1 LLNKHSSGGE
11 HKAEFDFGDFFH
23 LDSIAMEHEGFNV
36 VSSEDFLRRLGRT
49 GKLANVDTGDP
60 EVWDEGVPH
69 TAANVKGYLQKVGVN
84 PRWSPVKCAAA
95 FPSGRGEDAIAE
107 LRRAHERMM
116 STNRSGLGEFVGN
129 PVPVDAPLGER
140 MREML
145 ADRDE
150 LCVYDG
156 RLQDAKVLY
165 FPAQKDTRLL
175 THFYAFVFF
184 ADWRADL
191 WSKRFVRDHLRYI
204 DEIFCA
210 AARVVEAVR
219 KRSKNKDGL
228 FDSMHVRR
236 GGECNKFSSASDCCF
251 YVCPPERPRTQI
263 FSTRRRDWK
272 PRSSSEG
279 ARISWKTGG

>member
-1 LLNKHSSGGE
+1 MSDCVCSLIWGEKSSTFNLCEVVDHAKRKPRYYRPEQRFYLLNKHTSGGE
-11 HKAEFDFGDFFH
+11 HKAEMGFGDFFH
-23 LDSIAMEHEGFNV
+23 LDSIAVEHEGFNV
-36 VSSEDFLRRLGRT
+36 ISSEDFLHRLGRT
-49 GKLANVDTGDP
+49 GKLKNVDTGKP
-60 EVWDEGVPH
+60 EVWDEGVQH

-84 PRWSPVKCAAA
+84 PKWNPHQCAAA

-107 LRRAHERMM
+107 LRLAHEHMM
-116 STNRSGLGEFVGN
+116 SKNRSKLEEFVGN
-129 PVPVDAPLGER
+129 PVPVNAPVVER

-150 LCVYDG
+150 LCIYDE
-156 RLQDAKVLY
+156 RLQNAPVLY

-204 DEIFCA
+204 DEIMCA

-219 KRSKNKDGL
+219 KKSKNKDGL

-236 GGECNKFSSASDCCF
+236 GGECRKFH
-251 YVCPPERPRTQI
+251 P
-263 FSTRRRDWK
+263 
-272 PRSSSEG
+272 
-279 ARISWKTGG
+279 AR